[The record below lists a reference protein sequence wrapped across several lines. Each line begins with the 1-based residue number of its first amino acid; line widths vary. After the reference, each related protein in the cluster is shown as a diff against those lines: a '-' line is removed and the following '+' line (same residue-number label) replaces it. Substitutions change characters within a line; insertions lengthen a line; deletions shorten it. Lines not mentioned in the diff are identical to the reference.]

1 MGGRTHAFSTKRIS
15 DSEWRHFHRHAR
27 DFQHLLIVKTWGLIG
42 SRSWPNSSP
51 NFLFK
56 KICVCNF
63 ALLPLAICHICP
75 THRTIFL
82 WMFLNSETPEILFDI
97 DLSQGFRYNG
107 MGKGHRKGKHEE
119 EVLVRTPELERRY
132 TAPPSATQH
141 NVASY
146 ICFACLCTSGKS
158 SGLLKNKWYNW
169 NAFGNFPNSW
179 HGYLDIA
186 LSFYTPTCLL
196 HWMNSFGSTNLQNI
210 WIQVSVTFSIAIMN
224 IIHTTIWICAIFC
237 PFCLCGVV

>member
-97 DLSQGFRYNG
+97 DLSQGFQYNG

-132 TAPPSATQH
+132 TAPPSATLR
-141 NVASY
+141 NVTSYLFCLSLYLRKVIRPIEEQMVQLECFWKFSKFLTWVFRHSAQLLHTDLSLTLNELFWFNQFTKHMNTGLSY
-146 ICFACLCTSGKS
+146 IQHRD
-158 SGLLKNKWYNW
+158 Y
-169 NAFGNFPNSW
+169 
-179 HGYLDIA
+179 
-186 LSFYTPTCLL
+186 
-196 HWMNSFGSTNLQNI
+196 
-210 WIQVSVTFSIAIMN
+210 
-224 IIHTTIWICAIFC
+224 
-237 PFCLCGVV
+237 

>member
-1 MGGRTHAFSTKRIS
+1 MSAISPCCRLPFAIFVRHTGLFFCECSWTPKHRSFYLTLIYPKVSDTTEWEKDIAKENMKRKC
-15 DSEWRHFHRHAR
+15 WWG
-27 DFQHLLIVKTWGLIG
+27 HL
-42 SRSWPNSSP
+42 NSSEDI
-51 NFLFK
+51 LHH
-56 KICVCNF
+56 
-63 ALLPLAICHICP
+63 LP
-75 THRTIFL
+75 
-82 WMFLNSETPEILFDI
+82 
-97 DLSQGFRYNG
+97 
-107 MGKGHRKGKHEE
+107 
-119 EVLVRTPELERRY
+119 
-132 TAPPSATQH
+132 QH
-141 NVASY
+141 STTLHL

-196 HWMNSFGSTNLQNI
+196 HWVNSFGSTNLQNI
-210 WIQVSVTFSIAIMN
+210 WIQVSVTFSIGIMK